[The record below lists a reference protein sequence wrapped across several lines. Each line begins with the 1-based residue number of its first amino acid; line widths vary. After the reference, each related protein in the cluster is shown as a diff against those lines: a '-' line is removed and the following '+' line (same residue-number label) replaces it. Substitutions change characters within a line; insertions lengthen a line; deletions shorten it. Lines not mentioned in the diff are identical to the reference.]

1 MKKTKKISKKPSGKR
16 SGKGQPGQVATTE
29 TPVPE
34 KKADPGEEDSAPKPT
49 SSMAIALETVLGIH
63 PRKHPLYKAAMRC
76 LRVLM
81 DHAGLTPEL
90 VAERTDR
97 PLAEIEVVMDEPML
111 LADYLMLWD
120 LSTEEHEGY
129 LDKCA
134 ATVRILLVRDE
145 MDTEMIKFLGSIGHM
160 CLVFGGEFFLSGTL
174 PQDA

>member
-1 MKKTKKISKKPSGKR
+1 MRKTKTPKGLSRRRPGK
-16 SGKGQPGQVATTE
+16 SQSEQAAATE

-34 KKADPGEEDSAPKPT
+34 EKADPGEEGSAPKPD
-49 SSMAIALETVLGIH
+49 SSMATALETVLGIH

-90 VAERTDR
+90 VAEKTDR
-97 PLAEIEVVMDEPML
+97 PVEEMKVVMDEPVL
-111 LADYLMLWD
+111 LVDFLMLWE
-120 LSTEEHEGY
+120 LSTEEHEDY
-129 LDKCA
+129 LNKCA
-134 ATVRILLVRDE
+134 ATVRILLARDE

-160 CLVFGGEFFLSGTL
+160 CLVFGGEFFLSGTF